1 MVVVDALPRTALGK
15 VRKEDV
21 RQMVARLAGMKPDPE
36 EQNRMTLKIGID
48 VGGTFTDF
56 VVARDGEPPHIYK
69 TLSTPAD
76 PSIAVVEGLAA
87 DRRGA

>member
-1 MVVVDALPRTALGK
+1 
-15 VRKEDV
+15 
-21 RQMVARLAGMKPDPE
+21 
-36 EQNRMTLKIGID
+36 MTLKIGID

-56 VVARDGEPPHIYK
+56 IVARDGEPPRIYK

-87 DRRGA
+87 DRRGACSRRSRWPTSRARSTPSCTARR